1 MIGKLD
7 EKSKAMAIIYLGWAK
22 ATIFI
27 QTKPTV
33 YWQ

>member
-22 ATIFI
+22 ARIYTY
-27 QTKPTV
+27 TKPTA